1 MEYTLLIFLVGM
13 AVIFMIHG
21 VTGML
26 ILFAVWVLSALA
38 MEIIELMRP

>member
-1 MEYTLLIFLVGM
+1 MEYTLLIFLAGM
-13 AVIFMIHG
+13 AAIFMIHG

-26 ILFAVWVLSALA
+26 ILFAVLVLSALV